1 MEAGIKTAVCT
12 EFERPLIVQGCSFS
26 WQRAFQTLIHENEPT
41 SVDGKIGLARL
52 AILERF
58 VSPASIDRQEE
69 DALFEALDALRA
81 LDWQRL
87 SRHEELISPDSSSF
101 TIHH

>member
-1 MEAGIKTAVCT
+1 MQE
-12 EFERPLIVQGCSFS
+12 CSFS
-26 WQRAFQTLIHENEPT
+26 WQRAFQTVMHENEPT
-41 SVDGKIGLARL
+41 SVEGKIGLARL

-58 VSPASIDRQEE
+58 VSPASIDPQEE

-87 SRHEELISPDSSSF
+87 SRHEELISPDNLSLP
-101 TIHH
+101 IHH

>member
-1 MEAGIKTAVCT
+1 MDAGMQAC
-12 EFERPLIVQGCSFS
+12 GFS
-26 WQRAFQTLIHENEPT
+26 WQRAFQTVMHENEST
-41 SVDGKIGLARL
+41 SVEGKIGLARL

-87 SRHEELISPDSSSF
+87 SRDEEVVSPDKLSLP
-101 TIHH
+101 IHH

>member
-1 MEAGIKTAVCT
+1 MQE
-12 EFERPLIVQGCSFS
+12 CSFS
-26 WQRAFQTLIHENEPT
+26 WQRALQTVMHENEPT
-41 SVDGKIGLARL
+41 SVEGKIGLARL

-87 SRHEELISPDSSSF
+87 SRHEELISSDSLF
-101 TIHH
+101 PIHH

>member
-1 MEAGIKTAVCT
+1 MHADMQECG
-12 EFERPLIVQGCSFS
+12 FS
-26 WQRAFQTLIHENEPT
+26 WQRAFKTVMHENEPT
-41 SVDGKIGLARL
+41 SVEGKIGLARL

-81 LDWQRL
+81 LEWQRF
-87 SRHEELISPDSSSF
+87 SRHEELISSDNLSF
-101 TIHH
+101 PIHH

>member
-1 MEAGIKTAVCT
+1 MHASMQECG
-12 EFERPLIVQGCSFS
+12 FS
-26 WQRAFQTLIHENEPT
+26 WQRAFKTVMHENEPT
-41 SVDGKIGLARL
+41 SVEGKIGLARL

-81 LDWQRL
+81 LDWQRF
-87 SRHEELISPDSSSF
+87 SRHEELISSDNLSF
-101 TIHH
+101 PIHH

>member
-1 MEAGIKTAVCT
+1 MDAGMQAC
-12 EFERPLIVQGCSFS
+12 GFS
-26 WQRAFQTLIHENEPT
+26 WQRAFQTVMHENEPT

-87 SRHEELISPDSSSF
+87 SRYEDLISPDNLSLP
-101 TIHH
+101 IHH

>member
-1 MEAGIKTAVCT
+1 MDAGMQAC
-12 EFERPLIVQGCSFS
+12 GFS
-26 WQRAFQTLIHENEPT
+26 WQRALQIVMHENEPT
-41 SVDGKIGLARL
+41 SVEGKIGLARL

-87 SRHEELISPDSSSF
+87 SRHEEVISPDNLSLP
-101 TIHH
+101 IHH

>member
-1 MEAGIKTAVCT
+1 MQECG
-12 EFERPLIVQGCSFS
+12 FS
-26 WQRAFQTLIHENEPT
+26 WQRAFKTVMHEIEPT
-41 SVDGKIGLARL
+41 SVEGKIGLARL

-81 LDWQRL
+81 LDWQRF
-87 SRHEELISPDSSSF
+87 SRHEELISSDNLSF
-101 TIHH
+101 PIHH

>member
-1 MEAGIKTAVCT
+1 MHAGMQEC
-12 EFERPLIVQGCSFS
+12 GFS
-26 WQRAFQTLIHENEPT
+26 WQRAFKTVMHENEPT

-69 DALFEALDALRA
+69 DALFDALDALRA
-81 LDWQRL
+81 LDWQRF
-87 SRHEELISPDSSSF
+87 SRHEELISSDNLSF
-101 TIHH
+101 PIHH

>member
-1 MEAGIKTAVCT
+1 MDAGMQAC
-12 EFERPLIVQGCSFS
+12 GFS
-26 WQRAFQTLIHENEPT
+26 WQRAFQTVMHESEPT
-41 SVDGKIGLARL
+41 SVEGKIGLARL

-87 SRHEELISPDSSSF
+87 SRHEEVISPDNLSLP
-101 TIHH
+101 IHH

>member
-1 MEAGIKTAVCT
+1 MHTSMQECG
-12 EFERPLIVQGCSFS
+12 FS
-26 WQRAFQTLIHENEPT
+26 WQRAFKTVIHENEPI
-41 SVDGKIGLARL
+41 SVEGKIGLARL

-81 LDWQRL
+81 LDWQRF
-87 SRHEELISPDSSSF
+87 SRHEELISSDNLSF
-101 TIHH
+101 PIHH

>member
-1 MEAGIKTAVCT
+1 MDADLQECG
-12 EFERPLIVQGCSFS
+12 FS
-26 WQRAFQTLIHENEPT
+26 WHRAFQTVMHENEPT
-41 SVDGKIGLARL
+41 SVEGKIGLARL

-87 SRHEELISPDSSSF
+87 SHHEELISPDNLSF
-101 TIHH
+101 PIHH

>member
-1 MEAGIKTAVCT
+1 MDANMQACG
-12 EFERPLIVQGCSFS
+12 FS
-26 WQRAFQTLIHENEPT
+26 WQRALQTVSHENEAT
-41 SVDGKIGLARL
+41 SVEGKIGLARL

-58 VSPASIDRQEE
+58 VSPANIDRQEE

-87 SRHEELISPDSSSF
+87 SRHEELISPDNLSLP
-101 TIHH
+101 IHH

>member
-1 MEAGIKTAVCT
+1 MDADMQECG
-12 EFERPLIVQGCSFS
+12 FS
-26 WQRAFQTLIHENEPT
+26 WQRAFKTVMHENEPT
-41 SVDGKIGLARL
+41 SVEGKIGLARL

-69 DALFEALDALRA
+69 DALFGALDAIRA

-87 SRHEELISPDSSSF
+87 SRHQELISPDNLSLP
-101 TIHH
+101 IHH